1 MTVSFEHPR
10 VLFLLVLIP
19 FVILFFHKGRRFSS
33 PKKGQWILTL
43 RILIT
48 ALLICAVASP
58 VFTRYANEQYFIFLL
73 DVSDSLRGL
82 GIEKGREFIDQALA
96 PLLISMA
103 VQ

>member
-1 MTVSFEHPR
+1 M
-10 VLFLLVLIP
+10 
-19 FVILFFHKGRRFSS
+19 
-33 PKKGQWILTL
+33 
-43 RILIT
+43 
-48 ALLICAVASP
+48 
-58 VFTRYANEQYFIFLL
+58 FTRYANEQYFIFLL